1 MVNLKDI
8 NVSNKK
14 VLLRTDYNI
23 KVDKGEIVNDYR
35 IRASLPTIKYL
46 LDQGAAI
53 IIVSHFGR
61 PDGQIKKEYSLE
73 PIAKR
78 LSSLLGQDVSFCS
91 ETIGDKAS
99 DQAHKL
105 LPKDILV
112 LENIRF
118 LPGEEKNDLGLG
130 KELSKLADVYVDD
143 AFGCVHRAHS
153 SISSVATFFDIQHK
167 AAGFLL
173 EREVQKLSM
182 LITNPAKPYT
192 AIMGGAKIS
201 DKLPVLKNL
210 VANIDYLLIGG
221 AMANTFLYYQKVD
234 IGASVAERDMNDQV
248 KDVYDL
254 CNQHGV
260 KVLLPIDV
268 IVGNSIDDIKVV
280 AKGLSEVS
288 GDDMILDLGSKT
300 IESWRPYIEK
310 SKTIFWNGTV
320 GFSER
325 KPFALASIKLSDYL
339 ILAQEHGSEV
349 VVGGGDTAAFLD
361 QIGKLEVY
369 NFVSTGGGASLD
381 LLSGLD
387 LPGISAL
394 S

>member
-153 SISSVATFFDIQHK
+153 SISAVATFFDIQHK

-280 AKGLSEVS
+280 AKELSEVS

>member
-153 SISSVATFFDIQHK
+153 SISAVATFFDIQHK

-182 LITNPAKPYT
+182 LITNPVKPYT

-280 AKGLSEVS
+280 AKELSEVS